1 MSALEKKETFGRTPS
16 YVVQLTSLRY
26 EIPCRKGPG
35 GTGGWQLDMRQQ
47 RAFAAQKANRVLGCI
62 KRVRKGILPLCSVLR
77 ELTWSTAS
85 RGGVFS
91 TGEMWSCCSAAR
103 GHRNDPR
110 DGTPPY
116 KDRLRAG
123 AVQPGE

>member
-47 RAFAAQKANRVLGCI
+47 HALAAQKANRVLGCI
-62 KRVRKGILPLCSVLR
+62 KRVREGDPAPLLC
-77 ELTWSTAS
+77 
-85 RGGVFS
+85 
-91 TGEMWSCCSAAR
+91 AAR
-103 GHRNDPR
+103 AHLEHCVQRWSLQYRR
-110 DGTPPY
+110 DVELLQCGQRPQ
-116 KDRLRAG
+116 K
-123 AVQPGE
+123 